1 MVAAIVRGKRFI
13 YVMILRHRLEVP
25 ESQLS
30 GSLSSSH
37 FIDLGFSHLSYIA
50 HLRHTRSR
58 DTIRKPMRSSSV
70 PSSAVMPDLTP
81 MESITSQELMS
92 ICGFHLP
99 FKTGGQGLIRQIVRE
114 DLVADDAV

>member
-1 MVAAIVRGKRFI
+1 
-13 YVMILRHRLEVP
+13 
-25 ESQLS
+25 
-30 GSLSSSH
+30 
-37 FIDLGFSHLSYIA
+37 
-50 HLRHTRSR
+50 
-58 DTIRKPMRSSSV
+58 
-70 PSSAVMPDLTP
+70 MPDLTP